1 MGPIVTEVED
11 VDELLSGL
19 EPRKLDDT
27 AVLNRLII
35 LPLRISGPD
44 TSAIGKL
51 EFVEMRPVPSCKRV
65 VNGGT

>member
-19 EPRKLDDT
+19 ETSKLDVV
-27 AVLNRLII
+27 AVLYWLIV
-35 LPLRISGPD
+35 LPLRILHPD

-51 EFVEMRPVPSCKRV
+51 EFVEM
-65 VNGGT
+65 